1 MKTIKSIAMLVL
13 ILATAACNT
22 PTAENKMDAHEHDGH
37 EHTYACPMHPEVTGH
52 KGDKCTKCGMPL
64 EEIKNN
70 ASANTYIMQFHS
82 NPELLESGKEAS
94 LIFKPEIENNATAL
108 VPLDVVH
115 EKKIHL
121 IVVSNDL
128 SFFDHIHPEYNA
140 DGSYSVNEKFP
151 SGGTYYAFADFQPSG
166 GKHTVSKIPLTVGGT
181 AKQAITFEKENTKYV
196 APDGIAAELK
206 ADHGKFESGVPIH
219 FDVEITNK
227 GKVIDAHTLD
237 NYMGAKGHMVA
248 IDVVNKNYM
257 HVHPEVENTILH
269 NHATLPSAGTYRMWL
284 QFQYKGKLYTADF
297 VILATAGDPN
307 ASRPAESE
315 HQH

>member
-1 MKTIKSIAMLVL
+1 MKTIKFIALSILLM
-13 ILATAACNT
+13 AAASCNT
-22 PTAENKMDAHEHDGH
+22 PTADKNANNHEHDGH

-52 KGDKCTKCGMPL
+52 QGDKCTKCGMPL
-64 EEIKNN
+64 EEIKEKVAN
-70 ASANTYIMQFHS
+70 NTYVMQFTS
-82 NPELLESGKEAS
+82 SPATIESGKETN
-94 LIFKPEIENNATAL
+94 LIFTPQIENNATAL

-121 IVVSNDL
+121 IVVSEDL

-151 SGGTYYAFADFQPSG
+151 SGGNYYAFADFQPSG
-166 GKHTVSKIPLTVGGT
+166 GQHTVSKIPLAVLGA
-181 AKQAITFEKENTKYV
+181 AKPAVTYNKEIIKYV
-196 APDGIAAELK
+196 APDGIGIELK
-206 ADHGKFESGVPIH
+206 ADNGKFESGIPIH
-219 FDVEITNK
+219 FDAVLTDN
-227 GKVIDAHTLD
+227 GKLIDAHNLD
-237 NYMGAKGHMVA
+237 NYLGAKGHMVA

-297 VILATAGDPN
+297 VINATPGDPN
-307 ASRPAESE
+307 APQEAASE
-315 HQH
+315 HHH